1 MKKITCLI
9 ADDEPMALSLIES
22 YVLKTPFLELKAKC
36 NSAIKAME
44 FLETDSD
51 IDLFFL
57 DIQMPDLTGLEFSRL
72 LPAKSKVVF
81 TTAFDQ
87 YAIEGYKVNAL
98 DYLLKPF
105 DYNEFLN
112 AAQKARNHFETNSF
126 QNNENQQNNK
136 NSDFIFVKSEY
147 RQIKINFS
155 EILYIEGLKDYVKI
169 YTSSHPRPILT
180 LMSLKKLE
188 EELPSEQFMRIHRSY
203 IISLEKIEAIE
214 RNHVVIKDGFI
225 TIAPNYKDILM
236 EYIKG
241 KSI

>member
-57 DIQMPDLTGLEFSRL
+57 DIQMPDLTGIEFSRL

-112 AAQKARNHFETNSF
+112 AAQKARNHFEKNSL
-126 QNNENQQNNK
+126 QNTENQQNNK

-188 EELPSEQFMRIHRSY
+188 EELPSEQFMRVHRSY

>member
-9 ADDEPMALSLIES
+9 ADDEPMALNLIES

-36 NSAIKAME
+36 NSAIEAMQV
-44 FLETDSD
+44 LEDQKD

-57 DIQMPDLTGLEFSRL
+57 DIQMPDLTGLEFSKL
-72 LPAKSKVVF
+72 LLQNSRVIF

-87 YAIEGYKVNAL
+87 YAIDGYKVNAL

-112 AAQKARNHFETNSF
+112 ASTKARNYFES
-126 QNNENQQNNK
+126 QQTVSVSK
-136 NSDFIFVKSEY
+136 PEKKQEFFFVKSEY
-147 RQIKINFS
+147 KQIKINFS

-169 YTSSHPRPILT
+169 YLKDNPKPILT

-188 EELPSEQFMRIHRSY
+188 EELPSENFMRIHRSF
-203 IISLEKIEAIE
+203 IIGLDKIETIE
-214 RNHVVIKDGFI
+214 RNHIVIGKEQI
-225 TIAPNYKDILM
+225 AIAPNYKDSLM
-236 EYIKG
+236 EYIGG
-241 KSI
+241 KSL

>member
-72 LPAKSKVVF
+72 LPAKSKVIF

-112 AAQKARNHFETNSF
+112 AAQKARNHFEINCV
-126 QNNENQQNNK
+126 QNAENQQNKK

-188 EELPSEQFMRIHRSY
+188 EELPSEQFMRVHRSY

>member
-9 ADDEPMALSLIES
+9 ADDEPMALNLIES

-36 NSAIKAME
+36 NSAIEAMQV
-44 FLETDSD
+44 LEEQKG

-57 DIQMPDLTGLEFSRL
+57 DIQMPDLTGLEFSKL
-72 LPAKSKVVF
+72 LLQNSRVIF

-87 YAIEGYKVNAL
+87 YAIDGYKVNAL

-112 AAQKARNHFETNSF
+112 ASTKARNYFESQHPVSVSKPEKKQEF
-126 QNNENQQNNK
+126 
-136 NSDFIFVKSEY
+136 FFVKSEY
-147 RQIKINFS
+147 KQIKINFS

-169 YTSSHPRPILT
+169 YLKDNPKPILT

-188 EELPSEQFMRIHRSY
+188 EELPSENFMRIHRSF
-203 IISLEKIEAIE
+203 IIGLDKIETIE
-214 RNHVVIKDGFI
+214 RNHIVIGKEQI
-225 TIAPNYKDILM
+225 AIAPNYKDSLM
-236 EYIKG
+236 EYIGG
-241 KSI
+241 KSL